1 MRVLLKSL
9 AAGPGGCLA
18 PGEHEVPAE
27 LGRALVAGGYAVAA
41 VEVRKPEAPAEPV
54 PMVETA
60 EAPIRGER
68 AEAMARKGRRGR

>member
-1 MRVLLKSL
+1 VRILLRTL
-9 AAGPGGCLA
+9 AAGPAGCLA

-27 LGRALVAGGYAVAA
+27 LGRALVAGGYAVA

-54 PMVETA
+54 PVVETA
-60 EAPIRGER
+60 EAPRRGER

>member
-1 MRVLLKSL
+1 
-9 AAGPGGCLA
+9 
-18 PGEHEVPAE
+18 VPAE
-27 LGRALVAGGYAVAA
+27 LGRALVAGGYAVA

>member
-1 MRVLLKSL
+1 VRVLLKSL

-27 LGRALVAGGYAVAA
+27 LGRALVAGGYAVAL
-41 VEVRKPEAPAEPV
+41 EVRKPDAPAEPAPV
-54 PMVETA
+54 VETA
-60 EAPIRGER
+60 EAPRRGER

>member
-1 MRVLLKSL
+1 MLKTI

-27 LGRALVAGGYAVAA
+27 LGRALVAGGYAVA